1 MFKELK
7 KFKGTPQKI
16 ASRIDGKTD
25 PVSIADHLKGLFE
38 NLYNRT
44 GTDEPL
50 KNLFDK
56 VDDTVSHHDL
66 KMVDKVTPE
75 LIKKIVKE
83 KIKNGKT
90 DPEFDLTTDNLK
102 NAPDILFAHLAN
114 FFRAVLI
121 HGCINI
127 SLLICAIILLIKDQR
142 GPTDDSGNY
151 RGIALSSIILKVFD
165 WVVLLLFDKELQT
178 DPNQFGFQEESSAS
192 MCTWTAVEVINF
204 FANKGSVVYGC
215 LLDYRKAF
223 DLVNHVIMFQNLL
236 DRKISP
242 IFIRTMIFM
251 YLHQSCYIRWQ
262 QTRSYSF
269 QVTNGTRQCGVF
281 SPKGGFATYLD
292 PLLQRLRLS
301 GFGCRVAGHW
311 FGALALADDLMLL
324 SLSVQGLQGMVDM
337 CAQHASETD
346 LLFSTDSVNPD
357 KSKTMCIAFGSKD
370 KNNLSN
376 VRLNG
381 DPLPWKDEVNHL
393 GTTLTS
399 KCSLGSD
406 VMQKRAAFIQ
416 TCHNLNQEFCFATED
431 TKLRMLRLYN
441 TALYSS
447 SNWSFNSEEVLK
459 FGRTW
464 NTNLRILFNLPWDT
478 HCWIM
483 EELSDGI
490 HLRQMIFSRFL
501 KYIRSVAKNKRQSL
515 RSLYNLIKDD
525 VRSSTG
531 ANIRTILL
539 ETCRHV
545 DPRLLDTHALQGWRV
560 YPPRD
565 EWTIPLLRNLIE
577 VRNDNWEVIYDEET
591 GDAPTDEDIDFMS
604 SAICSN

>member
-1 MFKELK
+1 
-7 KFKGTPQKI
+7 
-16 ASRIDGKTD
+16 
-25 PVSIADHLKGLFE
+25 
-38 NLYNRT
+38 
-44 GTDEPL
+44 
-50 KNLFDK
+50 
-56 VDDTVSHHDL
+56 
-66 KMVDKVTPE
+66 
-75 LIKKIVKE
+75 
-83 KIKNGKT
+83 
-90 DPEFDLTTDNLK
+90 
-102 NAPDILFAHLAN
+102 
-114 FFRAVLI
+114 
-121 HGCINI
+121 
-127 SLLICAIILLIKDQR
+127 
-142 GPTDDSGNY
+142 
-151 RGIALSSIILKVFD
+151 
-165 WVVLLLFDKELQT
+165 
-178 DPNQFGFQEESSAS
+178 
-192 MCTWTAVEVINF
+192 MCTWTAIEVINYF
-204 FANKGSVVYGC
+204 VNRGSVVYGC

-236 DRKISP
+236 DKKISP
-242 IFIRTMIFM
+242 IFIRSMIFM
-251 YLHQSCYIRWQ
+251 YFHQSCYIRWQ

-311 FGALALADDLMLL
+311 FGVLALADDLMLL

-441 TALYSS
+441 TALYRSN
-447 SNWSFNSEEVLK
+447 NWSFNSEEVLK
-459 FGRTW
+459 FRRTW
-464 NTNLRILFNLPWDT
+464 NTNLRIMFNLPWDT

-483 EELSDGI
+483 EELSDGR

-501 KYIRSVAKNKRQSL
+501 KYITSVAKNKRQSL

-531 ANIRTILL
+531 ANSRTILL
-539 ETCRHV
+539 ETHV
-545 DPRLLDTHALQGWRV
+545 DPRLLDTRALQGWRV